1 MTSSSLSLFFLPRGS
16 KMANASA
23 PSMSAAGWIE
33 DIAEKTDT
41 LFGYCY
47 QAQKSQPSSFSED
60 AVCSLAWIF
69 QEYGHDEIS
78 LCGQLQTRLEAYLK
92 PYYDKVQVSAA
103 VRNTEK
109 QELEGKTNIS
119 LRVIVSENGKEY
131 SLGSLIE
138 TADNKVLNL
147 IMMNNGT

>member
-1 MTSSSLSLFFLPRGS
+1 
-16 KMANASA
+16 
-23 PSMSAAGWIE
+23 MSAAGWID

-47 QAQKSQPSSFSED
+47 QAQKSQPNSYSDE

-69 QEYGHDEIS
+69 QQWGHDEVS
-78 LCGQLQTRLEAYLK
+78 LCMQLQNRLEQYFK
-92 PYYDKVQVSAA
+92 PYYDTVQVSAA
-103 VRNTEK
+103 VRNSEQ

-119 LRVIVSENGKEY
+119 LRVMVTENGKEY

-147 IMMNNGT
+147 ILMNNGS